1 MIGTIPAALW
11 ALMLGVAPP
20 IGLSVEA
27 PATLGCPPVDD
38 LRAQVRATLGRDP
51 FDEAAARRMTVVV
64 RTEGRGLRADLRLRE
79 ALMKYGRP
87 RAYYVDRGAA
97 YRAASLRA
105 ICAELGIDTTY
116 TEPRDAAACP
126 ARGARRGLPGPRCC
140 PARGAARPEVPGRSG
155 GLPAG
160 SAGPRSCSAS
170 RRINTPVKPAPYPQV
185 SR

>member
-79 ALMKYGRP
+79 AERLIGERT
-87 RAYYVDRGAA
+87 
-97 YRAASLRA
+97 LRA
-105 ICAELGIDTTY
+105 PSPACDELG
-116 TEPRDAAACP
+116 
-126 ARGARRGLPGPRCC
+126 G
-140 PARGAARPEVPGRSG
+140 EV
-155 GLPAG
+155 L
-160 SAGPRSCSAS
+160 
-170 RRINTPVKPAPYPQV
+170 
-185 SR
+185 